1 MSVVHGPS
9 AADVELLADIGI
21 VSRETIDRLGLYI
34 DELIRWQQAKNLV
47 SNSTLVNAWRRHVID
62 SAQLF
67 SLASGRKRWL
77 DLGSGGG
84 APGVI
89 LGILLAEQGGHIHL
103 VEANARKC
111 AFLRHVIRLTGASA
125 TVHQRRVETCI
136 KEFEGDVDVVTARAL
151 ASLDQL
157 VGWSKDVLRSGAIAL
172 FPKGQDVVSELT
184 QASIS
189 WTMEHDLIASRTDEA
204 ARIVRIR
211 SIREATR

>member
-1 MSVVHGPS
+1 MSAVHQPS
-9 AADVELLADIGI
+9 AFDLQLLADIDI
-21 VSRETIDRLGLYI
+21 VSRETIDRFGIYV
-34 DELIRWQQAKNLV
+34 DELFRWQQAKNLV
-47 SNSTLVNAWRRHVID
+47 SNSTLMDAWRRHVID

-67 SLASGRKRWL
+67 SLAPGHRRWL

-84 APGVI
+84 APGVM
-89 LGILLAEQGGHIHL
+89 LGILLAEKGGHVHL

-125 TVHQRRVETCI
+125 TIHQRRVEACI
-136 KEFEGDVDVVTARAL
+136 AEFAGEVDVVTARAL
-151 ASLDQL
+151 APLDQL
-157 VGWSKDVLRSGAIAL
+157 IDWSKDVLRSGAIAL